1 MTTDSIE
8 IAKEDGNNYR
18 SVRLAVSDSG
28 LRLEAHDMGSTV
40 EKVWDT
46 DDYEFWV
53 DIKSSDF
60 PALLKA
66 LLVEKYRGNIGAVD
80 AFHDFCKTTG
90 IPSKWE
96 SWP

>member
-8 IAKEDGNNYR
+8 IAKEDGKNYR
-18 SVRLAVSDSG
+18 SVRLRVSDSG
-28 LRLEAHDMGSTV
+28 LRIDAHDMGPNV
-40 EKVWDT
+40 EGVWSS

-53 DIKSSDF
+53 NVKPSDF

-66 LLVEKYRGNIGAVD
+66 LLLEKYRGNMGAVD
-80 AFHDFCKTTG
+80 AFHEFCKTHE
-90 IPSKWE
+90 IPCEWE